1 MNRSHFAVAA
11 LAVVCLL
18 TTSMTYAA
26 NSGPPGNCPAGRMLD
41 PNTGTCVN
49 APAGMTGVC
58 PHTRIANG
66 NGGCSPTQTS
76 DCRAGR
82 MFDPNTGT
90 CVNAPAGSTTG
101 CPSGQVA
108 NGQGGCL
115 PTQTSNCPAGRI
127 FNSNTGTCVNAPA
140 GSTTGCPTGQI
151 ANGNGGCIMTQSSS
165 CPAGRVFDPT
175 RGVCVNAAAGA
186 TGVCPSGQIANGN
199 GGCIVGQ
206 APTCPVGRMLD
217 PNTGTCVNAPAGSTG
232 VCPNGQVANGQG
244 GCLPTQTSNCPAG
257 RMFDPNTGTCVSA
270 PAGSTGVCPNGQI
283 ANGSGGCLA
292 PQTSGC
298 PTGQIRDVNTGVC
311 SFPPAGSTG
320 VCPNGQVANGHG
332 GCLPTQTSNCP
343 AGRIFNPNTGTC
355 VNAPAGSTTGCPTGQ
370 IANGNGGCLMT
381 QSGSCPTGQTFNPN
395 TGTCSF
401 PPAGSTGTCPNG
413 QIANGSGGCLPTQTS
428 GCPTGQIR
436 DVNTGVCSFPPAG
449 STGVCPNG
457 QVANGSG
464 GCVGAQAAAPVLQ
477 VLPMAPLQ
485 SVQAAPVQL
494 TPAGSPLLQPGPQV
508 LQAAPARNLTTPL
521 PAPVA
526 QVGGRVSPL
535 ATQAA
540 PAPQNVHV
548 LPGATPML
556 HTLVWDRL
564 EGISGYN
571 VYANNNATKG
581 TWMLANAAPLTT
593 ESFTDTAF
601 LQPGAQYRVTALYP
615 NEQQSSTDFLY
626 ANPPQMEVP
635 AGFTATQIGAGQ
647 VRLSWQPVNLAKGYR
662 VFGSGQPPDGTFVA
676 ATQLVLSNIPNGNYS
691 WQLTADYGGA
701 WQGAGL
707 PVASITLASAAAASG
722 HYLVT
727 IAGVRAIW
735 ASVDDQLSR
744 DGQGDEIY
752 AKAFVRQYDRRT
764 GDVVMFTNRGT
775 LTYGDING
783 RGTSR
788 VQAGT
793 QSASGGIRD
802 GDAIPANGDPTD
814 RNGNPSDIA
823 FPLRLWEGTLTDG
836 VDALVISPTLWEE
849 DNSNQPYQLWSQQM
863 NDITP
868 SLLPRPEIQD
878 QIAKGG
884 FTPILFG
891 SSALTGTSGTAQ
903 LAASTTGLSAA
914 FADPTGISL
923 AIATFQIGG
932 AILAGDSD
940 RPIGLIPTGV
950 ANVNV
955 ALPNQMVVLTR
966 EVIEAALVPLPRG
979 TPAIGPPFW
988 PRVPKPGV
996 MMIMCRDGEHRNAMQ
1011 QLERPASYE
1020 MYLKVERLP

>member
-1 MNRSHFAVAA
+1 MNRSFIAVAILVLVGI
-11 LAVVCLL
+11 LASA
-18 TTSMTYAA
+18 TTHAA
-26 NSGPPGNCPAGRMLD
+26 NFGPPGNCPAGRMLD

-76 DCRAGR
+76 DCRPGR

-108 NGQGGCL
+108 NGHGGCLAPQSSGCPTGKIRDVNTGVCIFPPAGSTGVCPNGQIANGNGGCL
-115 PTQTSNCPAGRI
+115 PTQTSNCPIGRI
-127 FNSNTGTCVNAPA
+127 FNAATGTCVNAPA
-140 GSTTGCPTGQI
+140 GSATGCPNGQIANGSGGCLPTQNSGCPTGQI
-151 ANGNGGCIMTQSSS
+151 
-165 CPAGRVFDPT
+165 RD
-175 RGVCVNAAAGA
+175 VN
-186 TGVCPSGQIANGN
+186 TGVCLFP
-199 GGCIVGQ
+199 
-206 APTCPVGRMLD
+206 
-217 PNTGTCVNAPAGSTG
+217 
-232 VCPNGQVANGQG
+232 
-244 GCLPTQTSNCPAG
+244 
-257 RMFDPNTGTCVSA
+257 

-292 PQTSGC
+292 PQTSSCPAGRMFDPNTGTCVNAPAGMAGVCPNGRIANGNGGCLPSQNSGCPTGQIRDVNTGACLFPPAGSTGVCPNGQIANGSGGCLMPQGATCPTGQIFNASTGTCSLPPAGNTGMC

-311 SFPPAGSTG
+311 IFPPAGSTG
-320 VCPNGQVANGHG
+320 VCPNGQVANG
-332 GCLPTQTSNCP
+332 N
-343 AGRIFNPNTGTC
+343 
-355 VNAPAGSTTGCPTGQ
+355 
-370 IANGNGGCLMT
+370 
-381 QSGSCPTGQTFNPN
+381 
-395 TGTCSF
+395 
-401 PPAGSTGTCPNG
+401 
-413 QIANGSGGCLPTQTS
+413 
-428 GCPTGQIR
+428 
-436 DVNTGVCSFPPAG
+436 
-449 STGVCPNG
+449 
-457 QVANGSG
+457 G
-464 GCVGAQAAAPVLQ
+464 GCVGAQTAAPVLQ
-477 VLPMAPLQ
+477 ALPMAPLQ
-485 SVQAAPVQL
+485 SVQAAPVPL
-494 TPAGSPLLQPGPQV
+494 TPAGTPVMQPGPQV
-508 LQAAPARNLTTPL
+508 LQAAPARNLMTPL

-526 QVGGRVSPL
+526 QIGGRVSPL

-556 HTLVWDRL
+556 HMLVWDRL
-564 EGISGYN
+564 AGVSGYN

-581 TWMLANAAPLTT
+581 TWMLANAAPLAT

-601 LQPGAQYRVTALYP
+601 LQLGAQYRVTALYP
-615 NEQQSSTDFLY
+615 DGQQSSTDFLY

-635 AGFTATQIGAGQ
+635 AGFTATQTGAGQ

-707 PVASITLASAAAASG
+707 PQATITLASAAPAAASG

-727 IAGVRAIW
+727 ITGVRAIW

-752 AKAFVRQYDRRT
+752 AKAFVRQFDRRT

-802 GDAIPANGDPTD
+802 GDAIPANSDPTD

-823 FPLRLWEGTLTDG
+823 FPLRLWEGTLTNG

-849 DNSNQPYQLWSQQM
+849 DNSNQPYLLWSQQM

-868 SLLPRPEIQD
+868 SLFPRPEIQD
-878 QIAKGG
+878 QLAKGG

-966 EVIEAALVPLPRG
+966 EVIEAALAPLPRG

-996 MMIMCRDGEHRNAMQ
+996 MMIVCRDGEHRNAMQ